1 VLRSVISRS
10 GVAVRRSAFVLTMVA
25 MAACGDDG
33 SPSDT
38 PGTLAITS
46 GNNQTVVTGAAAAAP
61 LVVTLTNQNG
71 SPMAGITI
79 GWSVSPTVGGTLSSV
94 ATETDANGVAKTN
107 FTAVTPAGISG
118 VTAGQPV
125 AAGTVTINALA
136 SGLAPVPLTITV
148 TK

>member
-1 VLRSVISRS
+1 MLRSVISRS
-10 GVAVRRSAFVLTMVA
+10 SVVARRSACVLA
-25 MAACGDDG
+25 LLAIGACSSDT

-38 PGTLAITS
+38 PGSLAITS
-46 GNNQTVVTGAAAAAP
+46 GNNQTVVTGAAAAQP
-61 LVVTLTNQNG
+61 LVVTLTSQSG

-79 GWSVSPTVGGTLSSV
+79 SWAVSPTVGGTLSTV
-94 ATETDANGVAKTN
+94 ASETDANGVAKTT
-107 FTAVTPAGISG
+107 FTAVTPAGVSG

-136 SGLAPVPLTITV
+136 SGLTPVPLTITV